1 MEKGRAFDWFRQA
14 ENDLEWGTDTLKAGK
29 YSQACFISQ
38 QVGEK
43 ALKAVAYFK
52 GYDMI
57 KSHSILEIAR
67 SLDMPDDV
75 IDNGKKLDLYY
86 ISTRYPDAFPSGA
99 PYEYFTKEQA
109 DEALANAASILE
121 VVRNI
126 FNEK

>member
-1 MEKGRAFDWFRQA
+1 MEKERAFDWFRQA

-67 SLDMPDDV
+67 SLDMPDDI
-75 IDNGKKLDLYY
+75 IDMGKKLDLYY

-99 PYEYFTKEQA
+99 PYEYFTREQA